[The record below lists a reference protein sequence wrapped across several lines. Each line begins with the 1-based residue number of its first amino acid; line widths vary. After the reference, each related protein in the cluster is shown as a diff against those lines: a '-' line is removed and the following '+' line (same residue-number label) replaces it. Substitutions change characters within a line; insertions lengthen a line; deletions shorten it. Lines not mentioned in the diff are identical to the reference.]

1 MIKWLSKTKCR
12 EKAKLYYMD
21 TDCFIIYIK
30 TDDIYKDIAEFLL
43 LHKKTEFI
51 KNNKLILKTANI

>member
-1 MIKWLSKTKCR
+1 MSFCMIKWFSKTKCR

-43 LHKKTEFI
+43 LHKKT
-51 KNNKLILKTANI
+51 KNL